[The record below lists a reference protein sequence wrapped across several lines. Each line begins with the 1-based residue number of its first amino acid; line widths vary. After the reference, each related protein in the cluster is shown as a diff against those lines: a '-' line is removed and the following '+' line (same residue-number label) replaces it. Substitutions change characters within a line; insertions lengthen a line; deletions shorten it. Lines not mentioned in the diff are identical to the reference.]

1 LQVHKPFVFVVD
13 CIICCWDGGV

>member
-1 LQVHKPFVFVVD
+1 VHKPFVFVVD